1 MVDEQQLI
9 PYLDGM
15 VAEISELM
23 ERL

>member
-15 VAEISELM
+15 VAEIRDLM